1 MSHIPFTTRQIGDL
15 SITAVSDGYIN
26 GSLDFLSGITK
37 NKAEEIQYSAK
48 VIIPERI
55 NINCYLL
62 RSHGQTILVDTGA
75 GGINNVGG
83 ELITNL
89 RSLGITPEEIDYILL
104 THCHPDHIGG
114 LVDSSGNKNFPKTKI
129 FIHPHE
135 VEYWQDNEKLNQASE
150 RVKGHF
156 ALVRQVLSV
165 YRQSLQFLDNNKNEV
180 LPRIHFVPLAGHTPG
195 HTGYR
200 INVGEEQVLI
210 WGDIMHF
217 PYIQTEYPEV
227 SIAFDYD
234 PVLAI
239 ETRKKILEQSVRE
252 KYLIAGMHL
261 EYAAF
266 AYILPTTTG
275 YKIKYSTNDH
285 F

>member
-1 MSHIPFTTRQIGDL
+1 MTHIPFTTRQIGDL

-26 GSLDFLSGITK
+26 GNLDFLSGITK

-48 VIIPERI
+48 VIVPERI

-62 RSHGQTILVDTGA
+62 RNHEHTILVDTGA

-83 ELITNL
+83 ELINNL
-89 RSLGITPEEIDYILL
+89 RSLGITPDEIDYILL

-114 LVDSSGNKNFPKTKI
+114 LIDLSGNKNFPKAKI

-135 VEYWQDNEKLNQASE
+135 VEYWQDNEKLKQASE

-156 ALVRQVLSV
+156 ALVHQVLSV
-165 YRQSLQFLDNNKNEV
+165 YSQSLEFLDNNKNEV
-180 LPRIHFVPLAGHTPG
+180 LPGIYFVPLAGHTPG

-217 PYIQTEYPEV
+217 PYIQTEDPEV

-234 PVLAI
+234 PAQAI
-239 ETRKKILEQSVRE
+239 ETRKKILEIAVRE

-261 EYAAF
+261 EHSTF
-266 AYILPTTTG
+266 AYFLSTTTG
-275 YKIKYSTNDH
+275 CKIKYSNNDH
-285 F
+285 A